1 MQNDCKEMA
10 LEAVQNDCKEMALQ
24 AVLHGCKDGHCRH
37 EAEHKRVCGDEALV
51 WCETTTMS
59 ASRAPTTDEGAR
71 CGVHPIA
78 AGIRHNAHASV
89 ARVIISCM
97 HHARNNERGSVCTNV
112 FRKDLR
118 DFCSVQ
124 REQKLWEPNL

>member
-1 MQNDCKEMA
+1 MA
-10 LEAVQNDCKEMALQ
+10 LEAVQNDCEMALQ
-24 AVLHGCKDGHCRH
+24 AVQHGCKDGHRRH
-37 EAEHKRVCGDEALV
+37 EAEHKRVCGDEL
-51 WCETTTMS
+51 WCETTMMS
-59 ASRAPTTDEGAR
+59 ASHTLATDEGTR

-78 AGIRHNAHASV
+78 AGIRHNAQASV
-89 ARVIISCM
+89 ARAIISCM
-97 HHARNNERGSVCTNV
+97 HRARNNERGRVCTNL